1 MAGCKTK
8 TICFTNNKG
17 GSGKSTTCANLA
29 FELASA
35 GKKVLLIDGDMQLNL
50 SLSFFDEER
59 VLEMAECE
67 ENLYYA
73 IKNKRD
79 LSGYIVHTPYE
90 NLDLIPSSTLMSQI
104 EYELFTMIQR
114 EYVLK
119 KCLRSIYEKE
129 LYDYVL
135 IDAPPTLG
143 TWVIN
148 ILCAADYV
156 IVPVEASPWG
166 LFGLANMFDFL
177 NGISEMTEA
186 KIMGVLITKVDERKN
201 YYKQTREILAGYD
214 NINVFETFIHVDTS
228 VEWAQDNSVPVMA
241 VGKGSMARASKA
253 ADNTSVSKETKRTTA
268 KTTAKTKAVTA
279 SKVISGTSKE
289 VMQMIEYQKSD
300 QVLDR
305 EPEENETFGV
315 GDAMPIYFF

>member
-228 VEWAQDNSVPVMA
+228 VEWAQDNSVPVSVYKKSPRSA
-241 VGKGSMARASKA
+241 KEFQQLAR
-253 ADNTSVSKETKRTTA
+253 
-268 KTTAKTKAVTA
+268 
-279 SKVISGTSKE
+279 E
-289 VMQMIEYQKSD
+289 VMDYGS
-300 QVLDR
+300 R
-305 EPEENETFGV
+305 
-315 GDAMPIYFF
+315 

>member
-1 MAGCKTK
+1 
-8 TICFTNNKG
+8 
-17 GSGKSTTCANLA
+17 
-29 FELASA
+29 
-35 GKKVLLIDGDMQLNL
+35 MQLNL

-104 EYELFTMIQR
+104 E
-114 EYVLK
+114 
-119 KCLRSIYEKE
+119 
-129 LYDYVL
+129 
-135 IDAPPTLG
+135 
-143 TWVIN
+143 
-148 ILCAADYV
+148 CAADYV

-228 VEWAQDNSVPVMA
+228 VEWAQDNSVPVSVYKKSTRSA
-241 VGKGSMARASKA
+241 KEFQQLAR
-253 ADNTSVSKETKRTTA
+253 
-268 KTTAKTKAVTA
+268 
-279 SKVISGTSKE
+279 E
-289 VMQMIEYQKSD
+289 VMDYGS
-300 QVLDR
+300 R
-305 EPEENETFGV
+305 
-315 GDAMPIYFF
+315 